1 MDNFGLDKKG
11 FRRKLYPDI
20 KQSMQDRAREVFGE
34 DINVADN
41 SFLGMLI
48 TVTSWCVSRL
58 WQLAEKVYYNKY
70 VDFAEGVNLDLACR
84 NNGVTRLGALP
95 STGTATFSESVPSG
109 VLISAGSIVFKTVE
123 AGTTVGIEAVESGK
137 AGNLPANAINRIV
150 TPLPAVDLVSV
161 TETVGGRDI
170 ETDSELRSR
179 FFESLATAGAGTL
192 NSIKSALLRTDGVK
206 SATVEEVPE
215 GDYYKGIRA
224 IVWGGAEDDIA
235 QAIFDHKAFGI
246 KTLGSESGTAVADN
260 EDTFTIKFDYA
271 TEQNVNIVVTVTPDS
286 RYPANGDTLVK
297 ELVEEYIDGLSM
309 GEDLIH
315 SNIVARVLTVVGV
328 ADVVVKIN
336 GQSGNLAI
344 DYDKVVKGVV
354 TVQ

>member
-58 WQLAEKVYYNKY
+58 WQLAEKVYHNKY
-70 VDFAEGVNLDLACR
+70 VDYAEGVNLDLACR

-95 STGTATFSESVPSG
+95 STGTATFSESIPEG

-123 AGTTVGIEAVESGK
+123 SGTTVEIKAVESGK
-137 AGNLPANAINRIV
+137 AGNLPANAVNKIV
-150 TPLPAVDLVSV
+150 TPLPSVELVSV
-161 TETVGGRDI
+161 TETTGGRDI
-170 ETDSELRSR
+170 ETDAELRSR

-224 IVWGGAEDDIA
+224 IVWGGSADDIA
-235 QAIFDHKAFGI
+235 QSVFDHKAFGI
-246 KTLGSESGTAVADN
+246 KTIGAESGQAVADN
-260 EDTFTIKFDYA
+260 EDTFTVRFDYA
-271 TEQNVNIVVTVTPDS
+271 QEITVQIKATVTPDS
-286 RYPANGDTLVK
+286 RYPSNGND
-297 ELVEEYIDGLSM
+297 LVESVIKEYVDGLSM

-315 SNIVARVLTVVGV
+315 SNIVARIMTVVGV
-328 ADVVVKIN
+328 SDVTVTLN
-336 GQSGNLAI
+336 GSAGNVSVG
-344 DYDKVVKGVV
+344 YDKVVKGVV